1 MVHIVSISN
10 YITFPST
17 QFTLYIKF
25 ALKDIFPWIMPSS
38 VKRQKTDDWKF
49 GMVNGDWRDQQR
61 SGEVWP
67 RRRPVL
73 PSVFLLWLELL
84 INWNV
89 QVATVRIAIRYV
101 TDQFLGC
108 WMTVTMLYNLRT
120 ISLFVPISLSVF
132 FWGYKI
138 DGWQIAVWEVTGTL
152 LLPEVRGHSCH
163 TGGPHSSAEKLSAPV
178 PAWDG
183 SSGSIWQTEN
193 SFTGI

>member
-49 GMVNGDWRDQQR
+49 GMGDGDWRDQQR

-89 QVATVRIAIRYV
+89 QVATARIAIRYV

-138 DGWQIAVWEVTGTL
+138 DGWQIAVWEVYVL
-152 LLPEVRGHSCH
+152 QRRERCSYLRPQLSHWRAALVRWKAVRTC
-163 TGGPHSSAEKLSAPV
+163 PRMRWKLGL
-178 PAWDG
+178 DL
-183 SSGSIWQTEN
+183 TN
-193 SFTGI
+193 RK